1 MHVDG
6 CWMNGSQPHGKV
18 HYLYVCI
25 VYVFLLHSSNLV
37 IWIVCTCSNVAIL
50 LLRNSCFRGCID
62 GCPPCPRTCS
72 VPKFGHYIYTFI
84 TQFSL
89 KLNLRW
95 WFGNLCYGCI
105 SVSINLRGDP
115 CELDS
120 GRPLMHDSPGY
131 TSVFLMI
138 NIQLDKELNAASR
151 SSHLFLFLFL
161 LLPPRAYIQ
170 RYKNKWYVACSFSK
184 EMSVQFWAQGRKAK
198 SKVNYHGVGRFESV
212 EIMES
217 QAYEK

>member
-151 SSHLFLFLFL
+151 SWSPCLYPSILYSILCLIFFYFFFRCGAWCFFMSLF
-161 LLPPRAYIQ
+161 
-170 RYKNKWYVACSFSK
+170 YVDL
-184 EMSVQFWAQGRKAK
+184 
-198 SKVNYHGVGRFESV
+198 
-212 EIMES
+212 
-217 QAYEK
+217 